1 MATTREKTNT
11 AVNNLIFRHSESI
24 ASCYSLSC
32 PKTVNILPKE
42 TKTSYQYKNE
52 RSASMMPN
60 INTID
65 NTKNINMPRATT
77 SPQVWTAAQ
86 DGQYLE
92 YLSSTTT
99 GTAPKTTTNNNTDD
113 AETPD
118 DQKLVT
124 PIPTCFN
131 APPYFSVATT
141 RSSSADVLSSTDDK
155 QHTSTTKKVTFSNKI
170 DKKMR
175 YCNLYLQRT
184 CRN

>member
-86 DGQYLE
+86 DGEYLE

-99 GTAPKTTTNNNTDD
+99 GISSNKESTNNNTDD

-131 APPYFSVATT
+131 APPCLSVATT
-141 RSSSADVLSSTDDK
+141 TSSSADIVSFADDK
-155 QHTSTTKKVTFSNKI
+155 KTH
-170 DKKMR
+170 
-175 YCNLYLQRT
+175 
-184 CRN
+184 